1 MNYPIINVTTKDKI
15 TLHGLLIENKKSN
28 KIVINIH
35 GSASNFYEEPFF
47 ENMAVTFPKKGF
59 SWLSIN
65 NRGNSVLTHTWQKT
79 GSAVEKFEDCLLD
92 INAWVEFAINK
103 NYKTII
109 LQGHSLG
116 TEKVVYYMNKGK
128 YKNKIAG
135 VVLLG
140 FSDSFG
146 CAHKFMDKKNCTKKL
161 FTEARNLVEKNKG
174 EQFLTTQW
182 YSHAGILPKS
192 AESFINQFSNDSEL
206 SKAFPFRLK
215 KLDFYS
221 KIKTPILA
229 VISDNDKFTN
239 ADVVEGGSE
248 HVMMSIKESVELLNN
263 SNSRTKAIIIPK
275 TDHDFEG
282 KEEELTNIVTD
293 FLISNFKTNS

>member
-1 MNYPIINVTTKDKI
+1 MNYPIVNVTTKDKLI
-15 TLHGLLIENKKSN
+15 LHGLLIESKDSN

-47 ENMAVTFPKKGF
+47 ENMAIAFPDMGF

-92 INAWVEFAINK
+92 IDAWVEFAIK
-103 NYKTII
+103 KGYSTII

-116 TEKVVYYMNKGK
+116 TEKIVYYMNKGK
-128 YKNKIAG
+128 YKTKVAG
-135 VVLLG
+135 IVLLG

-146 CAHKFMDKKNCTKKL
+146 CSHKFMDKTNSKKELFDEAENLIKNG
-161 FTEARNLVEKNKG
+161 KG

-192 AESFINQFSNDSEL
+192 AESFINQFSDNSEL

-221 KIKTPILA
+221 KIKIPILA

-239 ADVVEGGSE
+239 ADVVREGSE
-248 HVMMSIKESVELLNN
+248 HITMSVKESVELLKK
-263 SNSRTKAIIIPK
+263 SNSRTKAVIIPK
-275 TDHDFEG
+275 TNHDYEN
-282 KEEELTNIVTD
+282 KEEELTKVVKD
-293 FLISNFKTNS
+293 FLTLNF

>member
-1 MNYPIINVTTKDKI
+1 MNYPIVSVITKDNL
-15 TLHGLLIENKKSN
+15 TLNGLLLESKNSGKV
-28 KIVINIH
+28 VINIH

-47 ENMAVTFPKKGF
+47 ETMATTFPKIGF
-59 SWLSIN
+59 SWLSVN

-103 NYKTII
+103 GYSEII

-116 TEKVVYYMNKGK
+116 TEKIVYYMNEGK
-128 YKNKIAG
+128 YRNKIKK
-135 VVLLG
+135 VILLG

-146 CAHKFMDKKNCTKKL
+146 CAHQFMEKTNSKNAL
-161 FTEARNLVEKNKG
+161 FKEAKYLIKENKG

-182 YSHAGILPKS
+182 YSHAGVLPKS
-192 AESFINQFSNDSEL
+192 AESFINQFSENSEL

-215 KLDFYS
+215 KLNFYS
-221 KIKTPILA
+221 KIKVPILA
-229 VISDNDKFTN
+229 VISDNDTFTN
-239 ADVVEGGSE
+239 ADIVKGGSE
-248 HVMMSIKESVELLNN
+248 HVMMSIKESVELLKK
-263 SNSRTKAIIIPK
+263 SNSKTHAVIIPK

-282 KEEELTNIVTD
+282 KEKELTKIVKD
-293 FLISNFKTNS
+293 FLI